1 MKENLIGMFDSGLGG
16 LSVWRALVASVPD
29 VPALFVADQQHCPY
43 GNLTE
48 EVILYRSIAICDWL
62 VSREVTQI
70 VVACNTATSVAI
82 ERLRQRYPIP
92 IIGIEPAVKPAAA
105 QTRSGKIAILAT
117 AATLR
122 TEKYHQLNDRYGKTV
137 NVYAVTPE
145 GWVDAV
151 EGHIHDH
158 GEVRE
163 VVNRVIQPLLDD
175 GVDQIVLGCTHY
187 PFLRYLIEQIVPAGV
202 TIHDPAPA
210 VINHAASLMNG
221 CSQPTERDRE
231 KYRFYTTGNTDLMKK
246 SLSRLLG
253 IRSEVK
259 NLSV

>member
-16 LSVWRALVASVPD
+16 LSVWRELVASVPD

-48 EVILYRSIAICDWL
+48 EAILNRSIAICDWL
-62 VSREVTQI
+62 VSRQVTQI

-137 NVYAVTPE
+137 EVYAVTPE

-151 EGHIHDH
+151 EGHTHDQS
-158 GEVRE
+158 EVRE

-231 KYRFYTTGNTDLMKK
+231 KYRFYTTGNTTRMKE
-246 SLSRLLG
+246 SLNRLLG
-253 IRSEVK
+253 IHVEVSS
-259 NLSV
+259 LST